1 MLNKSKMAKITR
13 VSKNCLA
20 LIEHFEC
27 GGDFRK
33 FLKACKCPSGKW
45 TIGMGT
51 TRYPSGER
59 VMPGDVITEHEV
71 FEYLTYDLAAA
82 ESAVARCVT
91 ARINQSQFDALVSFT
106 YNLGAL
112 AFQNSTLLKII
123 NKDPAGLGIE
133 TQFCRWRLAGGKPY
147 SGLVRRR
154 KSEAHLFIYGE
165 LKFDF

>member
-1 MLNKSKMAKITR
+1 MGKITR
-13 VSKNCLA
+13 VSKDCLS
-20 LIEHFEC
+20 LIEEFEC

-33 FLKACKCPSGKW
+33 YLKAYKCPSGKW

-51 TRYPSGER
+51 TRYPNGER
-59 VMPGDVITEHEV
+59 VMPGDVISEHEV

-82 ESAVARCVT
+82 ESAVAHCVT
-91 ARINQSQFDALVSFT
+91 SPINQSQFDALVSFT

-123 NKDPAGLGIE
+123 NKDPENPGIE

-147 SGLVRRR
+147 SGLIRRR
-154 KSEAHLFIYGE
+154 RSEAWLYFHGE
-165 LKFDF
+165 LKFQFLS